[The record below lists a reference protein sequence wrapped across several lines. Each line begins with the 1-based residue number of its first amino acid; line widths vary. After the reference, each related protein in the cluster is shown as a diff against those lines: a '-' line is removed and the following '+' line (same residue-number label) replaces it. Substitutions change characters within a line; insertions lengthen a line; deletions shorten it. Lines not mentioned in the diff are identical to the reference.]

1 QSMLKDLI
9 DIIVEHIDI
18 RQVRIIVITKSGRIA
33 VRCDLTV
40 KSREYFK
47 IQPLKAAVLVN
58 EIVGQNGIF
67 PGKLLRLI
75 LDQRTEHRLIVHTMP
90 VNNDISLIRLT

>member
-1 QSMLKDLI
+1 MITARRQRQQTVAILGPYAQIIQSMLKDLI

-18 RQVRIIVITKSGRIA
+18 RQIRIIVITKSGRIA

-58 EIVGQNGIF
+58 DE
-67 PGKLLRLI
+67 
-75 LDQRTEHRLIVHTMP
+75 
-90 VNNDISLIRLT
+90 